1 VTDFLARR
9 ILAAALGLLLCDG
22 AVARQVVAAP
32 NEIGIANFAFMPGT
46 LTVAPG
52 TSVTW
57 INHDE
62 EPHAVRSVEK
72 SQPFKS
78 PALDTDDKFTAVFD
92 NPGTYKYICS
102 VHPNMEGTIVVK

>member
-1 VTDFLARR
+1 MTDLLVRR
-9 ILAAALGLLLCDG
+9 ILAGALGLLLCGG
-22 AVARQVVAAP
+22 ALARQAAAAA
-32 NEIGIANFAFMPGT
+32 NEIGIANFTFMPAT

-62 EPHAVRSVEK
+62 EPHVVRSVEK

-78 PALDTDDKFTAVFD
+78 PALDTDDKFSAVFD

-102 VHPNMEGTIVVK
+102 VHPNMAGTIVVK